1 MPLKFPPPRRP
12 DRMTSEEIKARLI
25 FIVAC
30 ALSFTFVVAT
40 MSLIYGLLFV
50 TQPLE
55 VSDNDKSAWSTLQ
68 PLLLFLTGSLAGLLS
83 ANGLK
88 SKEKDQ
94 PKEKKDDI

>member
-1 MPLKFPPPRRP
+1 MPVIPPPRRP
-12 DRMTSEEIKARLI
+12 ERMTSEEIKARLI

-30 ALSFTFVVAT
+30 ALSFTFVFAT

-50 TQPLE
+50 TQPLD
-55 VSDNDKSAWSTLQ
+55 VSDNDKSAWATLQ

-88 SKEKDQ
+88 SKEKG
-94 PKEKKDDI
+94 KDDEKH

>member
-1 MPLKFPPPRRP
+1 M
-12 DRMTSEEIKARLI
+12 
-25 FIVAC
+25 AC

-50 TQPLE
+50 TQPLD
-55 VSDNDKSAWSTLQ
+55 VSDNDKSAWATLQ

-88 SKEKDQ
+88 DKQKDKTDEQ
-94 PKEKKDDI
+94 

>member
-1 MPLKFPPPRRP
+1 MPLIPPPRR
-12 DRMTSEEIKARLI
+12 DRMTSEQIKARLI

-30 ALSFTFVVAT
+30 ALSLTFVVAT

-50 TQPLE
+50 TQPLD
-55 VSDNDKSAWSTLQ
+55 VSDNDKSAWATLQ

-88 SKEKDQ
+88 DKQKEKPDEQ
-94 PKEKKDDI
+94 

>member
-1 MPLKFPPPRRP
+1 
-12 DRMTSEEIKARLI
+12 MTSEEIKARLI

-30 ALSFTFVVAT
+30 SLSVTFVLAT

-50 TQPLE
+50 TQPLD
-55 VSDNDKSAWSTLQ
+55 VSDNDKSAWATLQ

-88 SKEKDQ
+88 DKQKDKPDEQ
-94 PKEKKDDI
+94 

>member
-12 DRMTSEEIKARLI
+12 DRMTSEQIKARLI
-25 FIVAC
+25 FVVAC

-50 TQPLE
+50 TQPLD
-55 VSDNDKSAWSTLQ
+55 VSDNDKSAWATLQ

-88 SKEKDQ
+88 DK
-94 PKEKKDDI
+94 PKGKTDE

>member
-1 MPLKFPPPRRP
+1 V
-12 DRMTSEEIKARLI
+12 
-25 FIVAC
+25 VAC
-30 ALSFTFVVAT
+30 ALSLTFVVAT

-55 VSDNDKSAWSTLQ
+55 VSDNDKSAWATLQ

-88 SKEKDQ
+88 DK
-94 PKEKKDDI
+94 PKGKNDE

>member
-1 MPLKFPPPRRP
+1 MPVIPPPRHP
-12 DRMTSEEIKARLI
+12 ERMTSEQIKARLI

-30 ALSFTFVVAT
+30 ALSLTFVVAT

-50 TQPLE
+50 TQPLD
-55 VSDNDKSAWSTLQ
+55 VSDNDKSAWATLQ

-88 SKEKDQ
+88 DK
-94 PKEKKDDI
+94 PKGKTDE

>member
-1 MPLKFPPPRRP
+1 M
-12 DRMTSEEIKARLI
+12 
-25 FIVAC
+25 AC

-50 TQPLE
+50 TQPLD
-55 VSDNDKSAWSTLQ
+55 VSDNDKSAWATLQ

-88 SKEKDQ
+88 DK
-94 PKEKKDDI
+94 PKGKTDE

>member
-1 MPLKFPPPRRP
+1 M
-12 DRMTSEEIKARLI
+12 
-25 FIVAC
+25 VAC
-30 ALSFTFVVAT
+30 ALSLTFVVAT

-55 VSDNDKSAWSTLQ
+55 VSDNDKSAWATLQ

-88 SKEKDQ
+88 DK
-94 PKEKKDDI
+94 PKGKTDE

>member
-1 MPLKFPPPRRP
+1 M
-12 DRMTSEEIKARLI
+12 
-25 FIVAC
+25 AC

-50 TQPLE
+50 TQPLD
-55 VSDNDKSAWSTLQ
+55 VSDNDKSAWATLQ

-88 SKEKDQ
+88 DKQKDKPDEQ
-94 PKEKKDDI
+94 

>member
-1 MPLKFPPPRRP
+1 M
-12 DRMTSEEIKARLI
+12 
-25 FIVAC
+25 AC

-50 TQPLE
+50 TQPLD
-55 VSDNDKSAWSTLQ
+55 VSDNDKSAWATLQ

-88 SKEKDQ
+88 DKQKDK
-94 PKEKKDDI
+94 PDE

>member
-1 MPLKFPPPRRP
+1 M
-12 DRMTSEEIKARLI
+12 
-25 FIVAC
+25 AC
-30 ALSFTFVVAT
+30 ALSLTFVVAT

-88 SKEKDQ
+88 DKPKDK
-94 PKEKKDDI
+94 PE